1 MVSRRRQLIR
11 RARLRRLALRGG
23 LALLALALAAGL
35 GFWLWPSI
43 AAFQSD
49 LGRLHDIIEDA
60 RDWRDRNTLLAVVLF
75 LSVFSLGSILPLPIV
90 AGLTLVGGAAF
101 GFWAGFLLSVLA
113 TVMGASLSFLIA
125 RHLLNRP
132 IRRWLGPRATQID
145 TAVARN
151 GTLAL
156 LSLRLTPGLPFFLLN
171 MGAGVSAMRLATFAG
186 VTGVGVIPNKAIL
199 AAAGTQLAEIDQV
212 GDIFSARI
220 VLLLIALALT
230 PWLLRWIARRIAGPA
245 PI

>member
-1 MVSRRRQLIR
+1 MLV
-11 RARLRRLALRGG
+11 LATIV
-23 LALLALALAAGL
+23 GL
-35 GFWLWPSI
+35 GLWLWPSI
-43 AAFQSD
+43 SELQSD
-49 LGRLHDIIEDA
+49 LGRLHEVIEEA
-60 RDWRDRNTLLAVVLF
+60 REWRDENTLLAVGLF
-75 LSVFSLGSILPLPIV
+75 LAVFSLGSTLPLPVV

-113 TVMGASLSFLIA
+113 TVLGASLSFLIA

-145 TAVARN
+145 RAVARN

-171 MGAGVSAMRLATFAG
+171 MGAGVSAMRLSTFAA
-186 VTGVGVIPNKAIL
+186 VTGAGVIPNKAIL

-212 GDIFSARI
+212 SDIFSLRI
-220 VLLLIALALT
+220 ILLLIALALT
-230 PWLLRWIARRIAGPA
+230 PWVLRWIARRLTGEAPA
-245 PI
+245 